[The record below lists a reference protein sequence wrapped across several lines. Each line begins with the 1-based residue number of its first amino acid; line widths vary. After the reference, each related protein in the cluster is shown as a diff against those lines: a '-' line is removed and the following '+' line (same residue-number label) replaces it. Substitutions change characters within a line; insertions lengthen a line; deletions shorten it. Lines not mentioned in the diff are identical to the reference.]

1 MIVKMSNKDDNFYKY
16 MGKFFGSRIVQT
28 ETRDRIYDDNNKLWY
43 IYIDDDDKASAF
55 VSVANNVIK
64 NIYSTTSDHLYQ
76 LLLELK
82 NDLIIQ
88 PSIVTNLY
96 EDVYAKC
103 NFIINRLDNYKY
115 FIMIWSENN
124 GRN

>member
-1 MIVKMSNKDDNFYKY
+1 MIVKMTNKENNFYYY

-28 ETRDRIYDDNNKLWY
+28 ETKDRIYDDNNKLWY
-43 IYIDDDDKASAF
+43 IYIDDDTDKATAF
-55 VSVANNVIK
+55 VSVCNGIIK
-64 NIYSTTSDHLYQ
+64 NIYSTNDSYLNE

-82 NDLIIQ
+82 KDFIVQ

-103 NFIINRLDNYKY
+103 NFIINKLDNYKH
-115 FIMIWSENN
+115 FVMIRGEK
-124 GRN
+124 